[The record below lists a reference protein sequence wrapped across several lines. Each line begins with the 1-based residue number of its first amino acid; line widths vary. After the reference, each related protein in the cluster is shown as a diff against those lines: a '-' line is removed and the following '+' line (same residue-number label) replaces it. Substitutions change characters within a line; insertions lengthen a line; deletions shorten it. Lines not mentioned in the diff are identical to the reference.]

1 MVFTYTDVDCF
12 WYLNLTETQQ
22 KAYDEFSAELEKTQA
37 LVKGADSKYT
47 LLRFLK
53 AR

>member
-1 MVFTYTDVDCF
+1 MVLTYTEADCF
-12 WYLNLTETQQ
+12 WYLNLNETQQ
-22 KAYDEFSAELEKTQA
+22 KAFDDFSGDLKQSGA
-37 LVKGADSKYT
+37 LVTGAECKYT